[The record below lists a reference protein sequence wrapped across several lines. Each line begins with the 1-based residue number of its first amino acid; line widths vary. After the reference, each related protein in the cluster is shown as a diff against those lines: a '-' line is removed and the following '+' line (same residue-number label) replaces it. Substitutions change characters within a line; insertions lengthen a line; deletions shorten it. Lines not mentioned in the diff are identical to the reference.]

1 MSGETKDGFN
11 RVGSAG
17 KTKVTYVP
25 VSEIKPYKHNP
36 RDNSD
41 AVDKVAASIREFG
54 FKVPLVITQ
63 DGEIVTGHTRIEA
76 AKRLGIE
83 EVPCIVADDL
93 TDEQVRA
100 FRLADNKVGEFSK
113 WDDAWLSLELV
124 DIPDIDM
131 SQFGFD
137 AMFSEMKERDEKS
150 ESERIVEAMELRQ
163 FEHHDYVVFVF
174 DNQFDWLNVVDKFG
188 LHRVDAGFG
197 ETRKIGLGRVVD
209 GRKLLEV
216 IGDKGADSEQ
226 REERDDS
233 KQNSI
238 NIP

>member
-1 MSGETKDGFN
+1 MTDKTKDGFN

-54 FKVPLVITQ
+54 FKVPIVITQ

-124 DIPDIDM
+124 DIPNIDM

-137 AMFSEMKERDEKS
+137 SMFDEMEEAEDKAETER
-150 ESERIVEAMELRQ
+150 RVEAMELRQ

-174 DNQFDWLNVVDKFG
+174 DNQLDWLNVVDRFG

-197 ETRKIGLGRVVD
+197 NTRKIGLGRVVD
-209 GRKLLEV
+209 GRKLLEEL
-216 IGDKGADSEQ
+216 GDKGSDSES
-226 REERDDS
+226 R
-233 KQNSI
+233 
-238 NIP
+238 